1 MSHQNE
7 TTIEEVTHE
16 LDRRLYSYECPNA
29 QIAKQSLALWQAL
42 VEKHPNV
49 KIPHIASHGENIS
62 FEWYGGYSVPMVEDD
77 MYSDLN
83 QYHRVNTR
91 VYVLI
96 DKVDNVYKAI
106 ARFDG
111 NTRFVLPDQRDEC
124 IEAIMSSLSSAP

>member
-1 MSHQNE
+1 MSRQNE

-49 KIPHIASHGENIS
+49 KIPHIASYGENIS
-62 FEWYGGYSVPMVEDD
+62 FEWYGGYSVPVVEDD
-77 MYSDLN
+77 TSSALN
-83 QYHRVNTR
+83 RYRRVNTR

-96 DKVDNVYKAI
+96 DKVDGVYKAI
-106 ARFDG
+106 SRFDG
-111 NTRFVLPDQRDEC
+111 NTRFVLPDQKDEC
-124 IEAIMSSLSSAP
+124 IEAIMLSLSSAP